1 MIILSLGKKLD
12 IIHKEQKNGEIK
24 NSAADVSLAEKNL
37 GFFAKR
43 TLRDEL
49 PRLF

>member
-1 MIILSLGKKLD
+1 MQYTKRKKS
-12 IIHKEQKNGEIK
+12 EIK

-37 GFFAKR
+37 GFLAKR
-43 TLRDEL
+43 MLRDEL